1 MTTSTY
7 TVTGMSCDHCVNAVK
22 TELAAIDGV
31 TGVDVELS
39 SGRVRID
46 SNAPVSETE
55 IAAAIDE
62 AGYEL
67 AD

>member
-1 MTTSTY
+1 MATSTY
-7 TVTGMSCDHCVNAVK
+7 TVIGMSCDHCVNAVK
-22 TELAAIDGV
+22 TELGKIDGV

-46 SNAPVSETE
+46 SDALVSDTE